1 MYPIS
6 NDNLLN
12 VGIEACLAA
21 SNVVMDAANLPRVSS
36 KKGKTDLVT
45 ETDLLSE
52 KVIKSTIRS
61 EFDDH
66 SIMAEESGKELTQSD
81 YLWIIDP
88 LDGTT
93 NFVHGYPSYGISIG
107 LYHKCKPLLGIVMEM
122 PNVKLYTA
130 VNGGGAFCEGQK
142 ITPSDTE
149 TLNESLL
156 VTGFGY
162 EHLENWKKNMSL
174 FKHFTDITQGVRRLG
189 AAAIDICHV
198 ASGLVD
204 GYWEYDLKQWDMAA
218 GLIIASE
225 AGCRITDIR
234 GKQHQLEIDNV
245 VVTNKLIHDELI
257 SESSYYLNC
266 SLNCFSD
273 HRLIILSI

>member
-1 MYPIS
+1 MSPIKS
-6 NDNLLN
+6 DNLLN

-21 SNVVMDAANLPRVSS
+21 SNVIMDAANLPRVSS
-36 KKGKTDLVT
+36 KKGKTALVT

-93 NFVHGYPSYGISIG
+93 NFIHGYPSYGISIG
-107 LYHKCKPLLGIVMEM
+107 LYHKRKPLLGIVMEM

-130 VNGGGAFCEGQK
+130 VKGGGAFCEGQK
-142 ITPSDTE
+142 ITPSKTE

-162 EHLENWKKNMSL
+162 EHLENWDRNMKL
-174 FKHFTDITQGVRRLG
+174 FKHFTDNTQGVRRLG

-198 ASGLVD
+198 ASGLAD

-234 GKQHQLEIDNV
+234 GKKHQLEFDNV
-245 VVTNKLIHDELI
+245 VVTNKHIHDELI
-257 SESSYYLNC
+257 SESSLYLN
-266 SLNCFSD
+266 
-273 HRLIILSI
+273 

>member
-1 MYPIS
+1 
-6 NDNLLN
+6 
-12 VGIEACLAA
+12 
-21 SNVVMDAANLPRVSS
+21 
-36 KKGKTDLVT
+36 
-45 ETDLLSE
+45 
-52 KVIKSTIRS
+52 
-61 EFDDH
+61 
-66 SIMAEESGKELTQSD
+66 
-81 YLWIIDP
+81 
-88 LDGTT
+88 
-93 NFVHGYPSYGISIG
+93 
-107 LYHKCKPLLGIVMEM
+107 MEM
-122 PNVKLYTA
+122 NNVKLFTA
-130 VNGGGAFCEGQK
+130 VKGGGAFCEGQK
-142 ITPSDTE
+142 ITPSKTA

-162 EHLENWKKNMSL
+162 EHLENWERNMKL

-234 GKQHQLEIDNV
+234 GKQHQLENDNV

-257 SESSYYLNC
+257 SESSSYLN
-266 SLNCFSD
+266 
-273 HRLIILSI
+273 